1 MTDLLARWAE
11 LWGAGMRD
19 VWAHYTAAQDTI
31 LAEGR
36 ALVGQTPAEVVY
48 ADDRLRVLRYHP
60 LVERP
65 LPIPVLCVPSLI
77 NHYYV
82 MDLIPERSL
91 VRALLEHGVDVYML
105 DWGIATEADRTCT
118 MDAYIVERLGRAVQ
132 VVRERSGQAAV
143 SLLGYCM

>member
-48 ADDRLRVLRYHP
+48 ADDRLRAALSPAGRATA
-60 LVERP
+60 
-65 LPIPVLCVPSLI
+65 PIPVLCVP
-77 NHYYV
+77 
-82 MDLIPERSL
+82 R
-91 VRALLEHGVDVYML
+91 
-105 DWGIATEADRTCT
+105 
-118 MDAYIVERLGRAVQ
+118 
-132 VVRERSGQAAV
+132 
-143 SLLGYCM
+143 